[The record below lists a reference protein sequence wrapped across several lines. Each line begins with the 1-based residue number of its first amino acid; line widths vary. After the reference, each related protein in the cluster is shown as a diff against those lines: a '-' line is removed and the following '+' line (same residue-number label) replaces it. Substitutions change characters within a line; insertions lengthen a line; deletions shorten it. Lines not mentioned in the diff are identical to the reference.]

1 MSCNAV
7 PRSPGI
13 RREAGWAR
21 VGPRSQEGGRGGL
34 DVVVFGNGGTL
45 AHRKSPVA
53 AVRALAARLGVV
65 ISEAD
70 AARYWRRSK
79 EHGKTLVEEKRRR
92 NLSRPDH
99 RAAYV
104 AAYAPFEEIA
114 PGLAGAMYDEWK
126 TNPLTMV
133 PYPDTPPV
141 LKSFSA
147 AGIPIAIVSNT
158 GWSIDAG
165 YAATG
170 MDAFISTFVLSCD
183 LGVAKPAPEPFLT
196 ACERLEVSPER
207 TLMVGNNR
215 LADSGSICIGCH
227 CLILPPVPPGA
238 TRGLRASADVADI
251 AWVA

>member
-1 MSCNAV
+1 MRFDAV
-7 PRSPGI
+7 
-13 RREAGWAR
+13 
-21 VGPRSQEGGRGGL
+21 L
-34 DVVVFGNGGTL
+34 FDNGGTL
-45 AHRKSPVA
+45 THRTSPVA
-53 AVRALAARLGVV
+53 AVRALAARLGVA
-65 ISEAD
+65 ISEED

-133 PYPDTPPV
+133 PYPDTPAV

-170 MDAFISTFVLSCD
+170 MDAFISAFVLSCD

-196 ACERLEVSPER
+196 
-207 TLMVGNNR
+207 
-215 LADSGSICIGCH
+215 
-227 CLILPPVPPGA
+227 
-238 TRGLRASADVADI
+238 GLRAT
-251 AWVA
+251 

>member
-1 MSCNAV
+1 MRFDAV
-7 PRSPGI
+7 
-13 RREAGWAR
+13 
-21 VGPRSQEGGRGGL
+21 L
-34 DVVVFGNGGTL
+34 FDNGGTL
-45 AHRKSPVA
+45 THRTSPVA
-53 AVRALAARLGVV
+53 AIRALAARVGVE
-65 ISEAD
+65 ISEED

-79 EHGKTLVEEKRRR
+79 DLGKTLKEEKRRR

-104 AAYAPFEEIA
+104 AAYAPIGEIG
-114 PGLAGAMYDEWK
+114 PRLAEAMYDEWK

-133 PYPDTPPV
+133 PYPDAPGV

-170 MDAFISTFVLSCD
+170 LDAFVATFVLSCD

-196 ACERLEVSPER
+196 ACERLDVAPER
-207 TLMVGNNR
+207 TLMIGNNR
-215 LADSGSICIGCH
+215 LADSGSICVGCH

-238 TRGLRASADVADI
+238 TRGLRAAADVAGI
-251 AWVA
+251 GWVA

>member
-1 MSCNAV
+1 MRFDAV
-7 PRSPGI
+7 
-13 RREAGWAR
+13 
-21 VGPRSQEGGRGGL
+21 L
-34 DVVVFGNGGTL
+34 FDNGGTL
-45 AHRKSPVA
+45 THRTSPVA
-53 AVRALAARLGVV
+53 TIRALAARAGVA
-65 ISEAD
+65 ISEED

-79 EHGKTLVEEKRRR
+79 ELGKVIKAEKRRQ
-92 NLSRPDH
+92 NLSRADH
-99 RAAYV
+99 REAYV
-104 AAYAPFEEIA
+104 AAYAPIGEIA
-114 PGLAGAMYDEWK
+114 PGMADAMYDEWK

-133 PYPDTPPV
+133 PYPDTPGV

-170 MDAFISTFVLSCD
+170 LDAFVSTFVLSCD

-196 ACERLEVSPER
+196 ACEQLDVAPEL

-215 LADSGSICIGCH
+215 LADSGSICVGCH

-238 TRGLRASADVADI
+238 TRGLRAAADVAGI
-251 AWVA
+251 AWVG